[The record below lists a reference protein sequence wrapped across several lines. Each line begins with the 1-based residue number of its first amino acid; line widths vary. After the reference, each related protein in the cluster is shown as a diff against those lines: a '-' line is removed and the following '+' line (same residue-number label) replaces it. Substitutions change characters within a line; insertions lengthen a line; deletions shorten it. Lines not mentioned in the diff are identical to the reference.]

1 MLHPATRGRVIGAVR
16 LEMNAGGAAA
26 QKRTLQ
32 GSFYG
37 SGTRVPHRRGR
48 VAWGD
53 LVVRGFGY
61 APPLWAARSASK
73 RRTCSSGA
81 TEPGVVSC
89 RRIASLTALV
99 AAAADSSPSV
109 WSRRGWFGVSF
120 T

>member
-1 MLHPATRGRVIGAVR
+1 MDP
-16 LEMNAGGAAA
+16 
-26 QKRTLQ
+26 
-32 GSFYG
+32 
-37 SGTRVPHRRGR
+37 
-48 VAWGD
+48 
-53 LVVRGFGY
+53 VRGFGY
-61 APPLWAARSASK
+61 APPLWAARSANK
-73 RRTCSSGA
+73 RRTCSSGG